1 MWFRVWL
8 YLFIMCIV
16 FFKQKT
22 AYEMRISDWSS
33 DVCSSD
39 LAAAE
44 VDAHH
49 IVPVVEAHPREGA
62 VAGDAGIIHHDVDR
76 SDLFGHPR
84 AAVEAGLM
92 VADVPFIGAD
102 AGAVG
107 EGLRLFVVAGIV
119 GDDGDA
125 LALRSEEHTSELQSL
140 MRISYD
146 VFS

>member
-1 MWFRVWL
+1 MLALLAGVRADVDDAAPAALDHAGKGRFRHV
-8 YLFIMCIV
+8 
-16 FFKQKT
+16 
-22 AYEMRISDWSS
+22 E
-33 DVCSSD
+33 
-39 LAAAE
+39 AAAE

-107 EGLRLFVVAGIV
+107 E
-119 GDDGDA
+119 
-125 LALRSEEHTSELQSL
+125 RSEE
-140 MRISYD
+140 RRDGKGWVGKWRYRW
-146 VFS
+146 